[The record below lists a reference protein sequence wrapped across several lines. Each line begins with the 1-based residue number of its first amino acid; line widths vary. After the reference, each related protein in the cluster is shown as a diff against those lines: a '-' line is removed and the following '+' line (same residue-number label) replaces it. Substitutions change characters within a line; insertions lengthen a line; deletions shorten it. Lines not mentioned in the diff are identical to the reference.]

1 MCVYFVSVESLDSCH
16 STSRGVICV
25 CILFLLN
32 LLILVTVLH
41 VELTVCVYFVSVE
54 SLDSCHS
61 TSRGVNCVFCF
72 S

>member
-1 MCVYFVSVESLDSCH
+1 MYFVSVESLH
-16 STSRGVICV
+16 STSRGVNCV

-41 VELTVCVYFVSVE
+41 VELTVCV
-54 SLDSCHS
+54 
-61 TSRGVNCVFCF
+61 FCF